1 LSGKS
6 GEEESMALIKE
17 SKVATR
23 YGVDKRTL
31 ARWDAKPEMGF
42 PPVIYVNGQRY
53 RDADMLAEFDAA
65 RVRASMLERHGE
77 RHERRVAHAKS
88 ASKARQ
94 IKRQLA
100 AQSTTSEVA

>member
-1 LSGKS
+1 
-6 GEEESMALIKE
+6 MALIKE
-17 SKVATR
+17 SKVAKR

-31 ARWDAKPEMGF
+31 PRWDEKPELGF
-42 PPVIYVNGQRY
+42 PPPIFINGQRY
-53 RDADMLAEFDAA
+53 RDGDKQDEFDAA

-100 AQSTTSEVA
+100 AQSTAPEAA